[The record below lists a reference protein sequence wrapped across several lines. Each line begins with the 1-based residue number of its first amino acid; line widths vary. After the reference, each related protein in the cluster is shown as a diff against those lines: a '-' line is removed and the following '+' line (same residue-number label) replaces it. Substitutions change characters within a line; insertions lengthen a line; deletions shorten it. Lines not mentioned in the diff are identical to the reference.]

1 MADVESNIQVNLDA
15 SQALAQ
21 LKALQRQLSNFHSS
35 IAATSAQAAK
45 AQAGLQTN
53 LINSINATGKFRA
66 SLQEVRSTADSFT
79 DSLERNKFSTREYFR
94 YAGGATKTF
103 GRLFKSEYDTIGK
116 VAEER
121 IKTMQTQYLKMGRT
135 ANGAIQ
141 SIAIRPLALDMD
153 NLATK
158 TALAAQK
165 QQLFGQLLKQGSTN
179 LLNFGKNTQWAGR
192 QLMVG
197 FTVPLAMLG
206 TTASKTFMELEKQ
219 AIRFKRVYGEMFTS
233 STETDKALKDV
244 QLLAKEFLKYG
255 VAIEKTME
263 MAADAAASGKMG
275 SDLLAQVSQA
285 TRLAVL
291 GNIEQNQALETTI
304 SLTNAFGIAAD
315 ELKGKIDFLNAVEN
329 QTVLNIEDLTIAIPK
344 AAPVIRQLGGD
355 VEDLAFFMTAMKEG
369 GINASEGANA
379 LKSGLAS
386 LINPSKK
393 AAGFLADLGINI
405 NGIVEGNKGNI
416 KNTVV
421 QFAQALDTLDPLNRA
436 RAIEQLFGKF
446 QFSRLSTL
454 FQNITKDGTQAS
466 RTLNLAGA
474 SVEELA
480 ILSERELAK
489 VENATGTKF
498 KKSLESLKL
507 ALAPVGEQFLK
518 AITPIVEF
526 FGRILEKFNGLG
538 EGSKKAIVML
548 IGAVGLIGPALL
560 MTFGLIA
567 NGAANI
573 IKLFLTLR
581 NGFLGLGGQSKIL
594 GNQTQYM
601 STQQLE
607 AAAIASSLDQTHSR
621 LIQTFTSEVAATNA
635 LAAAYQRATAA
646 GASFARTN
654 PGMMRP
660 GFKGGA
666 PRKYVDG
673 IVSVPGPKGAGDIVP
688 AMLSPGES
696 VIPADMTQKYGSLI
710 NSMIHDNI
718 PGFEKGRTPK
728 DTHFAHV
735 DSFKKVTVSDLL
747 AEIEKESPKFQE
759 DRADLIQKL
768 KGIQNTFGPNET
780 VNIVNSHGFTQDPK
794 LNQDMKNNN
803 PVSLTRFLKDF
814 EEHGPEKWRGSLKNA
829 NASGAF
835 TPGDPALADFD
846 ERITNRLKALLAE
859 QSKAQPDVA
868 PEITASQFEKIERE
882 EREKIKSTSL
892 RNAFEKSRNKIKDVR
907 VNISAERA
915 ESKGALVKKD
925 RIKKS
930 TGKIASVNYVSIPLP
945 NGGVWTVQTGSGRV
959 TVSGE
964 DMYGR
969 VPNAATAKQIP
980 ITKPGYTANSSAAQ
994 NPWLVGEVEKDPKMP
1009 PATSGSWAPTEY
1021 LRKKQEEKQA
1031 QTKVKK
1037 LFLGMP
1043 DSFNEVQ
1050 SVRTQQL
1057 LLDAIDE
1064 EIQSSKLAKTTPTK
1078 YGKLIAESSG
1088 RSFPVPG
1095 IGGIYEKPDGSQVF
1109 VKPAIDLKSAMAE
1122 ERSTRIQRDV
1132 HGLDS
1137 PKQTIGTMVDP
1148 TNPDRRLIVLE
1159 SPVDSKFQNMPG
1171 TFTKEQF
1178 FKQAVASFLRGD
1190 KDLTKSNLSGNV
1202 VADVGAAGVFGSAS
1216 GKRDFAQMLS
1226 LKNQAMINM
1235 LDPSTIGSRAR
1246 SDFALSTAS
1255 IARSMTAD
1263 EYHTLMKAEIERIV
1277 PKLKATISS
1286 FGLLDP
1292 QERIAYDSMIKR
1304 LEEARSVDWRELHKT
1319 HIAVQP
1325 KVVPKKTEAAI
1336 RKEEEKASL
1345 KRRQKGHKASL
1356 RDRAFPKP
1364 ITPRVRP
1371 VKVGKFA
1378 DGIVSVPG
1386 PKGAGDVVPA
1396 MLSPG
1401 ESVIPADMTQKY
1413 GALINGMISDNI
1425 PGHDSGKLGTPPGP
1439 GYTWRSLESE
1449 GWEGTGHWESPDDKK
1464 QRIKQE
1470 KIQAAKEKT
1479 KNAAQKAR
1487 TVAASAV
1494 EKGKTAVANRYT
1506 PVAAPAPVAAIPPSG
1521 LLGPDGRPIQSAA
1534 TSGTPDTPDA
1544 KAQPT
1549 AKQMATERRRAS
1561 AQRISGGL
1569 MGGTMAAGMLA
1580 MTPGKAGEIGQIL
1593 APMMGVASMV
1603 APMLGTKTGAFAIPV
1618 MAFLG
1623 AMVKLRMEFDKAQN
1637 AAMDLTEA
1645 TGTSTKAI
1653 QSYAEFSGK
1662 ATSTQIMDRKRQTA
1676 RGGLVAVTGKTTFG
1690 ENYVKSASGIAQAK
1704 AFQQKLVNTKDRGS
1718 VAEDLKAQLST
1729 SILSGAL
1736 TSEQARS
1743 IAANI
1748 GQAMGD
1754 TMMGIK
1760 VAGELQG
1767 IFGQNGE
1774 NILDTGIEIRTKLM
1788 QDSTKTSTALFNNA
1802 NAKGSGGFGGFN
1814 GLGMGAKLG
1823 LGAGIGA
1830 VGGAVGGGM
1839 LGMKAGG
1846 VIGSII
1852 PGAGTLV
1859 GAGIGAAAGAAIGGL
1874 VGGFSAYK
1882 TQVKY
1887 NKQLAEISG
1896 AAVVQNQ
1903 NMLEQSKQ
1911 LIDSY
1916 ELQYKQKREQL
1927 IIEGK
1932 ISKVKE
1938 LDDKYDTN
1946 RAILDDERLKQRKS
1960 VLKSYESTKGNTRNS
1975 VNTAI
1980 DKAVTKKYKGTTEEG
1995 FVGASRDMLGEAIN
2009 KGNLTNTQVAG
2020 LKLQLSA
2027 GEIAPSEIIK
2037 LFNTFSKK
2045 EDLQQTVA
2053 IMTKLGGEDGAAALD
2068 IVQSFQDSNGKPIES
2083 LQSEFMLQLGTKKGK
2098 EADEFLTMM
2107 QKFSR
2112 LGGVLELDLETETIL
2127 KSPEAQL
2134 QLSKDLKA
2142 IEDNKGVFTTKILSE
2157 IEPKFIGTVDPEYLK
2172 KLTSPQQRNTYLS
2185 TIRTLLTMDNSILIK
2200 DKNFLKW
2207 QKETGKYGGAQ
2218 YSKLSPPAQLAKYRE
2233 AMGQKVTETTA
2244 DTSFGGGTGPT
2255 PPAVK
2260 KERDTTFDDMAK
2272 KLKLVQQA
2280 SINAL
2285 GGMNSLRKA
2294 MNDPIKK
2301 GGGFNAF
2308 NGIANQLLKSK
2319 EVGTEFVDYIKG
2331 LSPEEIQKKFSKF
2344 GLSIKNG
2351 ILKIGKDAAVL
2362 NKVLSAIFT
2371 GDLVVDNAKRM
2382 QELADKTKAVNIL
2395 RQKGV
2400 SYEVAMEI
2408 AANNS
2413 TNKQIINGK
2422 LKGKALDKII
2432 ASQTA
2437 VNKAEVKYDRVTTIA
2452 QQDALVRQSM
2462 KNEALM
2468 AYAALQEK
2476 LVENEYI
2483 LQKSA
2488 ATNKL
2493 ADNAYALE
2501 LITREE
2507 DKINERY
2514 DAQITALEEINKL
2527 HEQTNELQSRRMD
2540 IASALA
2546 SGDMAAAA
2554 SAMQEYRNAQIA
2566 KNAKTRMEATQKAK
2580 ENAIKSVKS
2589 PAGQTRKQLEDSSKI
2604 LNEELVDIDEK
2615 IRLRF
2620 VKIDENLAKIG
2631 GYTKAQAVGV
2641 SEANRLA
2648 IAAGF
2653 KADDEKMALLISQSA
2668 QGITTATTAAEL
2680 KVKEA
2685 MTKFNTELTA
2695 AVQKAGKDFFDPAYL
2710 KAQADALIANAA
2722 AMDTWASAFGRY
2734 LAGIGKDPG
2743 SRPTPIGITP
2753 PTKTTNPPTGAA
2765 GGGGGTGGGGGSTS
2779 KTSGGTSAVGATGGY
2794 LGVPGLNITV
2804 ATPLTEV
2811 AKITTAMADHQ
2822 TKLSDI
2828 QNSKDK
2834 ARIEELKLLL
2844 EKSEAAKT
2852 KITVAMA
2859 DHQTKVTNENKMTA
2873 ADALASVKA
2882 AEAHAKRNADAGDRV
2897 SLRVAEITSAISN
2910 TMTALGQD
2918 KLARVKQEEAKVAA
2932 EKLAAEQ
2939 AVIAAGQEA
2948 LRLAKQKEAEDA
2960 ANKILSGNKDA
2971 AAADKKSLT
2980 VPQAIALVREQALA
2994 ADRIAS
3000 DKIIADKN
3008 ALDARDAA
3016 AADKKSL
3023 TVPQAI
3029 ALAREQAIEQDRIAA
3044 NAILA
3049 KASQAAAAAKAANE
3063 AGLLA
3068 DKKATSKI
3076 VTDKNAAAKTTT
3088 LNAQEAAAAKRA
3100 ADAAAAA
3107 LAAKIASEKA
3117 KGIEAGNAAS
3127 KLKANANAQYPSTI
3141 ANAVKAFGS
3150 IYGFASGGMV
3160 PKYMASGGMVSG
3172 TDTVPTMLTPGEF
3185 VVNKKASQTFGPLL
3199 SAINSPTFKSPDLM
3213 SSSIRNSNGSKTAVN
3228 NSKTLYNYNLS
3239 VNVSNS
3245 GANPNDIA
3253 RTVINQIKQIDN
3265 QRIRS
3270 L

>member
-1 MADVESNIQVNLDA
+1 MADVQSNIQVNLDA

-116 VAEER
+116 VSEER
-121 IKTMQTQYLKMGRT
+121 LKTMQTQYLKMGRT

-548 IGAVGLIGPALL
+548 VGAVGLIGPALL

-646 GASFARTN
+646 GANFARTN

-666 PRKYVDG
+666 PRKYADG

-696 VIPADMTQKYGSLI
+696 VIPAPMSEKYGSLI
-710 NSMIHDNI
+710 QGIVADNI
-718 PGFEKGRTPK
+718 PGFEQGRTPK
-728 DTHFAHV
+728 GTHFAHV
-735 DSFKKVTVSDLL
+735 DSFKKVTVKDLL
-747 AEIEKESPKFQE
+747 AEIEKGSPEFQA
-759 DRADLIQKL
+759 DRAGLVQKL
-768 KGIQNTFGPNET
+768 KGIQNTFGPNHT
-780 VNIVNSHGFTQDPK
+780 VNIVNSHGFTQSPK
-794 LNQDMKNNN
+794 LNFDMIGNE
-803 PVSLTRFLKDF
+803 PVKLADFLEDF
-814 EEHGPEKWRGSLKNA
+814 EKHGPEKWRGSLKNA
-829 NASGAF
+829 NASGQF
-835 TPGDPALADFD
+835 PTGDPALADFD
-846 ERITNRLKALLAE
+846 ERITNRLKALLPPPPPAP
-859 QSKAQPDVA
+859 QPAVA
-868 PEITASQFEKIERE
+868 PEITSSDFAKIEAE

-892 RNAFEKSRNKIKDVR
+892 KNAFAKSRNKIKDVR
-907 VNISAERA
+907 VNIGAEEA
-915 ESKGALVKKD
+915 QSKGVLVKKD

-930 TGKIASVNYVSIPLP
+930 TGKVTSVNYVSIPLP
-945 NGGVWTVQTGSGRV
+945 NGSTWTVQTGSGRV
-959 TVSGE
+959 AISGE
-964 DMYGR
+964 DMYDR
-969 VPNAATAKQIP
+969 VPNAANAQQVP
-980 ITKPGYTANSSAAQ
+980 IAKPGYTANPSANK
-994 NPWLVGEVEKDPKMP
+994 NPWLAGEVKKDPNMP
-1009 PATSGSWAPTEY
+1009 PAVPGSWAPTEY
-1021 LRKKQEEKQA
+1021 LKKKREKEQA
-1031 QTKVKK
+1031 QAKVKK
-1037 LFLGMP
+1037 LFIGMP
-1043 DSFNEVQ
+1043 DTFSDVQ

-1064 EIQSSKLAKTTPTK
+1064 EVQSSKLAKTTPTK

-1095 IGGIYEKPDGSQVF
+1095 IGGIYEKPGGSQVF

-1159 SPVDSKFQNMPG
+1159 SPVDSKFQDMPG

-1178 FKQAVASFLRGD
+1178 FRQAVASFLRGD

-1226 LKNQAMINM
+1226 LKNQAMINL

-1345 KRRQKGHKASL
+1345 KKRQKGHKASL

-1425 PGHDSGKLGTPPGP
+1425 PGHEDGKTGTPPGP
-1439 GYTWRSLESE
+1439 GYTWRPLDSD
-1449 GWEGTGHWESPDDKK
+1449 GWEGTGHWESESDKK

-1506 PVAAPAPVAAIPPSG
+1506 PVAAPAPVVASAPSG
-1521 LLGPDGRPIQSAA
+1521 LLGPDGKPIQSSPI
-1534 TSGTPDTPDA
+1534 SGTPDTPDA
-1544 KAQPT
+1544 NAQPT

-1580 MTPGKAGEIGQIL
+1580 MAPGKAGEIGQTL
-1593 APMMGVASMV
+1593 APIMGVASMV

-1690 ENYVKSASGIAQAK
+1690 ENYVNSASGIAQAK
-1704 AFQQKLVNTKDRGS
+1704 AFQQKLIDPKNTRGS

-1802 NAKGSGGFGGFN
+1802 KAKGSGGFGGFN
-1814 GLGMGAKLG
+1814 GLGMGAKIG
-1823 LGAGIGA
+1823 LGAAGGALIGA
-1830 VGGAVGGGM
+1830 
-1839 LGMKAGG
+1839 KAGSMAG
-1846 VIGSII
+1846 SAIGSII
-1852 PGAGTLV
+1852 PGAGTAL
-1859 GAGIGAAAGAAIGGL
+1859 GAGIGTAAGAAIGGL
-1874 VGGFSAYK
+1874 AGGFIAYK

-1932 ISKVKE
+1932 ISEVKQ
-1938 LDDKYDTN
+1938 LDDKYDKN
-1946 RAILDDERLKQRKS
+1946 RAILDAERLKQRES

-1995 FVGASRDMLGEAIN
+1995 FVGASKDMLGEAI
-2009 KGNLTNTQVAG
+2009 KTGNLKDTQVAG

-2068 IVQSFQDSNGKPIES
+2068 IVQAFQDSNGKPIES
-2083 LQSEFMLQLGTKKGK
+2083 LQSDFMLQLGTKKGK
-2098 EADEFLTMM
+2098 DADEFLTMM

-2112 LGGVLELDLETETIL
+2112 LGGVLELDLETETLL
-2127 KSPEAQL
+2127 KNPEAQKE
-2134 QLSKDLKA
+2134 LSKDLKA

-2172 KLTSPQQRNTYLS
+2172 KLTSPEQRNTYLS
-2185 TIRTLLTMDNSILIK
+2185 TIRTLLTYDNEILMK
-2200 DKNFLKW
+2200 DKNFLQW

-2218 YSKLSPPAQLAKYRE
+2218 YSKLSLPAQLAKYRE
-2233 AMGQKVTETTA
+2233 AIGQKVTETTS

-2255 PPAVK
+2255 TPAVK

-2280 SINAL
+2280 SIDAL
-2285 GGMNSLRKA
+2285 GGMNALRKA
-2294 MNDPIKK
+2294 MNNPIKK

-2319 EVGTEFVDYIKG
+2319 KVGTEFVDYIKG
-2331 LSPEEIQKKFSKF
+2331 LSPEDIQKNFSKF
-2344 GLSIKNG
+2344 GLSIKDG

-2371 GDLVVDNAKRM
+2371 GDLVADNAKRM

-2422 LKGKALDKII
+2422 LKGKALDEII

-2437 VNKAEVKYDRVTTIA
+2437 VNKAEEKYDRVTTIA

-2501 LITREE
+2501 LITRQE

-2514 DAQITALEEINKL
+2514 DAQIAALEEINKL
-2527 HEQTNELQSRRMD
+2527 QEQSNELQSKKMD

-2580 ENAIKSVKS
+2580 ENAIKGVTS

-2604 LNEELVDIDEK
+2604 LNEELVDVDEK

-2620 VKIDENLAKIG
+2620 IKIDENLKKIG

-2641 SEANRLA
+2641 AEANRLA

-2653 KADDEKMALLISQSA
+2653 KADDEQLALLISQSA
-2668 QGITTATTAAEL
+2668 EGITTATTAASL
-2680 KVKEA
+2680 KVDKA
-2685 MTKFNTELTA
+2685 MVQFNKDLTA
-2695 AVQKAGKDFFDPAYL
+2695 AVQKTGQNFMDPAYL
-2710 KAQADALIANAA
+2710 KAQTDALIANAA

-2743 SRPTPIGITP
+2743 SRPTPKGTTL
-2753 PTKTTNPPTGAA
+2753 PTKTTNTPNGPTG
-2765 GGGGGTGGGGGSTS
+2765 GPTGGST
-2779 KTSGGTSAVGATGGY
+2779 GGPTGGST
-2794 LGVPGLNITV
+2794 GGPTGGSGKASVSVSGSNINISV
-2804 ATPLTEV
+2804 SSP
-2811 AKITTAMADHQ
+2811 AKEITTAMDVANAKDEARQRNFQQILETHEQ
-2822 TKLSDI
+2822 TKT
-2828 QNSKDK
+2828 N
-2834 ARIEELKLLL
+2834 
-2844 EKSEAAKT
+2844 
-2852 KITVAMA
+2852 ITVAMA
-2859 DHQTKVTNENKMTA
+2859 DHQTKVTNENKMKA
-2873 ADALASVKA
+2873 AEALAAVKA
-2882 AEAHAKRNADAGDRV
+2882 AEAHAKTNADAGERV
-2897 SLRVAEITSAISN
+2897 SLKVAEMNGIYAHSMQAILLMNAKQSEATKKLEN
-2910 TMTALGQD
+2910 IDPAINKDPLVFDYVSLLGQ
-2918 KLARVKQEEAKVAA
+2918 E
-2932 EKLAAEQ
+2932 
-2939 AVIAAGQEA
+2939 
-2948 LRLAKQKEAEDA
+2948 KQKESTAKGIADEITATKQSDA
-2960 ANKILSGNKDA
+2960 IKKLERIDPAINKNPLVFDYVSMLAGVKNNEAKAQAAADAVTADKQKAALTKVTKMDIPAPAFDIAGAMGRGKQADVKAAADA
-2971 AAADKKSLT
+2971 AAAQK
-2980 VPQAIALVREQALA
+2980 A
-2994 ADRIAS
+2994 A
-3000 DKIIADKN
+3000 
-3008 ALDARDAA
+3008 
-3016 AADKKSL
+3016 
-3023 TVPQAI
+3023 
-3029 ALAREQAIEQDRIAA
+3029 
-3044 NAILA
+3044 
-3049 KASQAAAAAKAANE
+3049 QAAAAAKAGKTQTAVDAQSLRGIE
-3063 AGLLA
+3063 A
-3068 DKKATSKI
+3068 
-3076 VTDKNAAAKTTT
+3076 NAA
-3088 LNAQEAAAAKRA
+3088 AAAAKQ
-3100 ADAAAAA
+3100 AAAIKAAQAPYQKA
-3107 LAAKIASEKA
+3107 LAHLNINSPLVL
-3117 KGIEAGNAAS
+3117 AA
-3127 KLKANANAQYPSTI
+3127 ANAERDYKI
-3141 ANAVKAFGS
+3141 K
-3150 IYGFASGGMV
+3150 YGNMGGMV
-3160 PKYMASGGMVSG
+3160 PKYMASGGFARG
-3172 TDTVPTMLTPGEF
+3172 TDTVPAMLTPGEF
-3185 VVNKKASQTFGPLL
+3185 IVNRKATQRFGPLL
-3199 SAINSPTFKSPDLM
+3199 SAINSPTFKSPDSM

-3253 RTVINQIKQIDN
+3253 RSVINQIKQVDN

-3270 L
+3270 F